1 MENVCKLLQYQ
12 SPKFYG
18 VLPRIYRQRAN
29 ILWRRIS
36 DFFYLKFTSSVA
48 ISHVAVPRIWHGLL
62 KLEFTSSVVIT
73 HGAVP
78 RIYWIIETQI
88 YKQRGNIPWRHAPD
102 LVDY

>member
-1 MENVCKLLQYQ
+1 MENVCKLLKYQ
-12 SPKFYG
+12 SPIFYG
-18 VLPRIYRQRAN
+18 ALPRINQQRAN

-36 DFFYLKFTSSVA
+36 DFFTIDLKFTSSMA

-78 RIYWIIETQI
+78 RIYWIIETRI
-88 YKQRGNIPWRHAPD
+88 YNQHGNIPWRRAPG
-102 LVDY
+102 